1 MTDTDKASRAVSS
14 LAESASVLGKRTRDT
29 DSAGAPRL
37 EKQQRRPDQYSAFR
51 KAVPPTSRA
60 TKPLAQSLGG
70 LQELLKSSA
79 WELSTQELLH
89 RPNLI
94 GGKGM
99 RKKAARL
106 KDPTDNEIKQ
116 AFRHF
121 DTDGAGIVGWHDIAR
136 VCDEL
141 GFKVSAQD
149 VELLTERLAE
159 LARGGEPSM
168 LMTSSEFAAL
178 VEHFSSFT

>member
-37 EKQQRRPDQYSAFR
+37 EKQQRRPDQCKQAQHMHWSSLLAAVLGHDMPIVKTFLIASADSAFR

-106 KDPTDNEIKQ
+106 KDPT
-116 AFRHF
+116 
-121 DTDGAGIVGWHDIAR
+121 GAQSISLVQTHGPLRRPAW
-136 VCDEL
+136 
-141 GFKVSAQD
+141 
-149 VELLTERLAE
+149 LAIPDSW
-159 LARGGEPSM
+159 L
-168 LMTSSEFAAL
+168 
-178 VEHFSSFT
+178 